1 MGWWITFN
9 VGDDAAL
16 RAERAK
22 VLQAFFDQG
31 GTVIDSSPM
40 YGSSEEVI
48 GYCLERTTAER
59 PPFAATK
66 VWTPFRWPGI
76 RQMKRSEE
84 LWGTNRFDPLQLSS
98 DERRVGRACVNRCRH
113 RGSPFNKK

>member
-1 MGWWITFN
+1 
-9 VGDDAAL
+9 
-16 RAERAK
+16 
-22 VLQAFFDQG
+22 
-31 GTVIDSSPM
+31 M

-76 RQMKRSEE
+76 RQMQRSEE
-84 LWGTNRFDPLQLSS
+84 LWGTNRFALMQLHNML
-98 DERRVGRACVNRCRH
+98 DWEAHLETLLERKEAGRFRH
-113 RGSPFNKK
+113 IAATTSNVRRQGERQEGVT